1 MVSRVLATILRFR
14 VVVIVV
20 YALLV
25 PAAAYLATRI
35 PSQGAID
42 RLIVPDDPDYAA
54 TRAFQAI
61 FPESQV
67 ALFVL
72 EAKDPWSPEALGRV
86 QRAQAALASVP
97 LVSPFSVLDALR
109 KVRPGA
115 DAETL
120 RRLATGTSFFRRQGL
135 IGDDFMTIVANL
147 DVGSSAERDVALA
160 AIDAALAL
168 ARVGPVRE
176 IGAPVVNAWLEAQ
189 SAAATARS
197 FAIFALLFVGIT
209 WFLYRSLRAM
219 LAIILALGATVALA
233 VAAGAIFG

>member
-35 PSQGAID
+35 PSRGAID
-42 RLIVPDDPDYAA
+42 QLIVPGDPDYAA

-61 FPESQV
+61 FPESQT

-72 EAKDPWSPEALGRV
+72 EAKDPWSTAALERV
-86 QRAQAALASVP
+86 QRAGAALASVP
-97 LVSPFSVLDALR
+97 DVSSFSVLDALR
-109 KVRPGA
+109 QVRRGA

-120 RRLATGTSFFRRQGL
+120 RRLATGTTFFRRQGL
-135 IGDDFMTIVANL
+135 VGDDFMTLVASL
-147 DVGSSAERDVALA
+147 DVRSSAERDNALA

-168 ARVGPVRE
+168 AR
-176 IGAPVVNAWLEAQ
+176 I
-189 SAAATARS
+189 
-197 FAIFALLFVGIT
+197 
-209 WFLYRSLRAM
+209 
-219 LAIILALGATVALA
+219 
-233 VAAGAIFG
+233 